1 MTKPLVAAESSGDIM
16 SEWRRYCK
24 LSAWFLWYAMIV
36 GACIMGGFLAG
47 FTFLEWFVQ
56 GALKAGYHL

>member
-1 MTKPLVAAESSGDIM
+1 
-16 SEWRRYCK
+16 
-24 LSAWFLWYAMIV
+24 MIV